1 MRLTCPFCGER
12 DHAEFTYRGDAI
24 PERPN
29 MDSPSIEDHAA
40 YVFDRENPVAEHREI
55 WNHTSGCR
63 THIVVTRNVATH
75 EVLSCEPVGAFAKV
89 LKRSRAK

>member
-12 DHAEFTYRGDAI
+12 DHAEFTYCGDAGAV
-24 PERPN
+24 RPAIDN
-29 MDSPSIEDHAA
+29 PSVEAHAI
-40 YVFDRENPVAEHREI
+40 YVFDRENPVGAHREI

-63 THIVVTRNVATH
+63 THVLVMRDVSTH
-75 EVLSCEPVGAFAKV
+75 EILSSEPVGPFAKI